1 MLNPFENAMR
11 QLDRAVS
18 VKNFNEEVVNKIKT
32 PDRKIEFDI
41 KIEMDNGEEKTFPG
55 YRVEHNNK
63 RGPYKGGIRFHYEAD
78 MDEVSALAM
87 WMSLK
92 TAIVGIPMGG
102 GKGGIKVD
110 PKELSKNELEKLSRG
125 WVREMLSYLGPQ
137 KDVPAPDVNT
147 NGEIMNFMIDEYEKL
162 TGEMS
167 GATFTGKPLT
177 NRGSEG
183 REEATSLGG
192 LFVFRKIKEKLNLP
206 DSCRV
211 VIQGIGNVG
220 GNAAKLFH
228 KDGHKIIALSDSK
241 TAIFNEDGL
250 NPEEV
255 LNYKNKNKTLS
266 GFPGSTEISSK
277 ELLELDC
284 DILIPAALD
293 GQITKDNADNIKAKV
308 ILELANGPTETEADD
323 VLFEKG
329 VVVVPDILANAGG
342 VTVSYFEW
350 DQNLKGEHWTKED
363 VNKKLEVVMEKAMED
378 VYRYAEENN
387 TDLRRGAFIL
397 ALERLS

>member
-1 MLNPFENAMR
+1 MLNPFENAMK

-18 VKNFNEEVVNKIKT
+18 VKNFDNEIVEKIKT

-41 KIEMDNGEEKTFPG
+41 KIKMDNGEDKTFPG

-63 RGPYKGGIRFHYEAD
+63 RGPYKGGIRFHHEAD

-110 PKELSKNELEKLSRG
+110 PKELSKNEIEKLSRG
-125 WVREMLSYLGPQ
+125 WVREMVSYLGPQ

-147 NGEIMNFMIDEYEKL
+147 NGEIMNFMVDEYERL
-162 TGEMS
+162 TGETS

-220 GNAAKLFH
+220 GNAAKLFY

-241 TAIFNEDGL
+241 TVIFNDEGL

-255 LNYKNKNKTLS
+255 LNYKNENKTLS
-266 GFPGSTEISSK
+266 GFPGSKEISSK
-277 ELLELDC
+277 ELLELNC
-284 DILIPAALD
+284 DVLIPAALD
-293 GQITKDNADNIKAKV
+293 GQITKDNAQNIKAKV
-308 ILELANGPTETEADD
+308 VLELANGPTETEADD
-323 VLFEKG
+323 ILFEKG

-350 DQNLKGEHWTKED
+350 DQNLKGEHWSKED
-363 VNKKLEVVMEKAMED
+363 VNKKLQAIMEKAMED
-378 VYRYAEENN
+378 VYLYAEENN

>member
-1 MLNPFENAMR
+1 MLNPFENAMK

-18 VKNFNEEVVNKIKT
+18 VKNFDNEIVEKIKT

-41 KIEMDNGEEKTFPG
+41 KIKMDNGEEKTFPG

-63 RGPYKGGIRFHYEAD
+63 RGPYKGGIRFHHEAD

-110 PKELSKNELEKLSRG
+110 PKELSKNEIEKLSRG
-125 WVREMLSYLGPQ
+125 WVREMVSYLGPQ

-147 NGEIMNFMIDEYEKL
+147 NGEIMNFMVDEYERL
-162 TGEMS
+162 TGETS

-220 GNAAKLFH
+220 GNAAKLFY

-241 TAIFNEDGL
+241 TAIFNDEGL

-255 LNYKNKNKTLS
+255 LNYKNENKTLS
-266 GFPGSTEISSK
+266 GFPGSKEISSK
-277 ELLELDC
+277 ELLELNC
-284 DILIPAALD
+284 DVLIPAALD
-293 GQITKDNADNIKAKV
+293 GQITKDNAQNIKAKV
-308 ILELANGPTETEADD
+308 VLELANGPTETEADD
-323 VLFEKG
+323 ILFEKG

-350 DQNLKGEHWTKED
+350 DQNLKGEHWSKED
-363 VNKKLEVVMEKAMED
+363 VNKKLQAIMEKAMED
-378 VYRYAEENN
+378 VYLYAEENN

>member
-1 MLNPFENAMR
+1 MLNPYENAIR

-41 KIEMDNGEEKTFPG
+41 KIEMDNGEEQTFPG

-63 RGPYKGGIRFHYEAD
+63 RGPYKGGIRFHHEAD

-241 TAIFNEDGL
+241 TAIFNEVGL

-293 GQITKDNADNIKAKV
+293 GQITKDNAENIKAKV

-323 VLFEKG
+323 ILFEKG

-350 DQNLKGEHWTKED
+350 DQNLKGEHWSKED

>member
-1 MLNPFENAMR
+1 MLNPFENAMK

-18 VKNFNEEVVNKIKT
+18 VKNFDNEIVEKIKT

-41 KIEMDNGEEKTFPG
+41 KIKMDNGEDKTFPG

-63 RGPYKGGIRFHYEAD
+63 RGPYKGGIRFHHEAD

-110 PKELSKNELEKLSRG
+110 PKELSKNEIEKLSRG
-125 WVREMLSYLGPQ
+125 WVREMVSYLGPQ

-147 NGEIMNFMIDEYEKL
+147 NGEIMNFMVDEYERL
-162 TGEMS
+162 TGETS

-220 GNAAKLFH
+220 GNAAKLFY

-241 TAIFNEDGL
+241 TAIFNDEGL

-255 LNYKNKNKTLS
+255 LNYKNENKTLS
-266 GFPGSTEISSK
+266 GFPGSKEISSK
-277 ELLELDC
+277 ELLELNC
-284 DILIPAALD
+284 DVLIPAALD
-293 GQITKDNADNIKAKV
+293 GQITKDNAENIKAKV
-308 ILELANGPTETEADD
+308 VLELANGPTETEADD
-323 VLFEKG
+323 ILFEKG

-350 DQNLKGEHWTKED
+350 DQNLKGEHWSKED
-363 VNKKLEVVMEKAMED
+363 VNKKLQAIMEKAMED
-378 VYRYAEENN
+378 VYLYAEENN